1 MVLESLFGGLLGGL
15 FRLAPEVIKFFDR
28 KDERKHELAMFQLQT
43 DLEKMRGEFRV
54 EEKYVDFSVAQMDA
68 LAEAYKQQAAADSK
82 AYKWVASISALVRPG
97 ITFTLFGLYV
107 VFKLVM
113 MYNGINDGIPWNTVV
128 VQMWAAEDW
137 AMLNMILSFWFL
149 NRSIEQY
156 RKNR

>member
-28 KDERKHELAMFQLQT
+28 KDERSHELKMFQLQT
-43 DLEKMRGEFRV
+43 DLEKVRGEFRV
-54 EEKYVDFSVAQMDA
+54 EEKYVDYSVAQMDA
-68 LAEAYKQQAAADSK
+68 LAEAYKQQSAADSK

-113 MYNGINDGIPWNTVV
+113 MYNGIDDGIPWNEVV
-128 VQMWAAEDW
+128 TQMWAAEDW
-137 AMLNMILSFWFL
+137 GMLNMILSFWFVS
-149 NRSIEQY
+149 RTIEKY
-156 RKNR
+156 RN

>member
-43 DLEKMRGEFRV
+43 DLEKVRGEFRV
-54 EEKYVDFSVAQMDA
+54 EEKYVDYSVAQMDA
-68 LAEAYKQQAAADSK
+68 LAEAYKQQAAADSN

-107 VFKLVM
+107 LFKLVM
-113 MYNGINDGIPWNTVV
+113 MYNGISDGVEWQTVV
-128 VQMWAAEDW
+128 VQMWGAEDW
-137 AMLNMILSFWFL
+137 GMLNMILSFWFVS
-149 NRSIEQY
+149 RTIEKY
-156 RKNR
+156 RK

>member
-43 DLEKMRGEFRV
+43 DLEKVKGEFRV
-54 EEKYVDFSVAQMDA
+54 EEKYVDYSVAQMDA
-68 LAEAYKQQAAADSK
+68 LAEAYKQQAAADSN

-113 MYNGINDGIPWNTVV
+113 MYNGISDGIEWQTVV
-128 VQMWAAEDW
+128 IQMWGAEDW
-137 AMLNMILSFWFL
+137 GMLNMILSFWFVS
-149 NRSIEQY
+149 RTIEKY
-156 RKNR
+156 RK

>member
-54 EEKYVDFSVAQMDA
+54 EEKYVDYSVAQMDA
-68 LAEAYKQQAAADSK
+68 LAEAMKQQAAADSN
-82 AYKWVASISALVRPG
+82 AYKWVASISSLVRPG

-113 MYNGINDGIPWNTVV
+113 MYNGIDDGVPWKEVV

-149 NRSIEQY
+149 NRTIERY
-156 RKNR
+156 RK